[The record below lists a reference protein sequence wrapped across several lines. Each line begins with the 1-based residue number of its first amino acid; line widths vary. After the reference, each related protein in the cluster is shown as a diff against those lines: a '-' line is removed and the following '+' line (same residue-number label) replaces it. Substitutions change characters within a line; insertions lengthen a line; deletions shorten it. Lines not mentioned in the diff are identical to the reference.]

1 MRKAL
6 TTAVLMGLLVGAGE
20 AWHHFH
26 ATSELPRLTLAPAT
40 RGDVIQSV
48 ACTGTFSAETTV
60 DVGSQVSGTVSE
72 LRADFNS
79 IVHKGD
85 VLARIDPSL
94 LETRVDQAK
103 SGLDMATATV
113 EAGRVA
119 VSDATVKLGQARALA
134 AKQLIPQSDLDAA
147 EIALRDADADLHADE
162 AAVLEARGA
171 LEQTQVDLAHVVIT
185 SPIDGIVIDRKI
197 DVGQTVAASFQTP
210 SLFSVAADL
219 TRLQLKADV
228 DESAIA
234 NVRTGEH
241 ARFSVDA
248 YPGREFDGTVA
259 QVRLEPNVDQNV
271 VSYTTVISVDNTQL
285 LLKPGMTA
293 IVSIDVEQR
302 KNVLRIPS
310 LALRFQPTDDVLH
323 ALGEGSID
331 HASARVPSTLLPGM
345 TAQVW
350 VGRQGHLEPATVR
363 VGVSDGH
370 DTEIVDG
377 LSEGMSVAVAAVLGQ
392 AGPGAGRV
400 R

>member
-6 TTAVLMGLLVGAGE
+6 TTAVLMGLLVGAGG

-48 ACTGTFSAETTV
+48 ACTGTFGAETTV
-60 DVGSQVSGTVSE
+60 DVGSQVSGAVSE

-94 LETRVDQAK
+94 
-103 SGLDMATATV
+103 
-113 EAGRVA
+113 
-119 VSDATVKLGQARALA
+119 
-134 AKQLIPQSDLDAA
+134 
-147 EIALRDADADLHADE
+147 
-162 AAVLEARGA
+162 
-171 LEQTQVDLAHVVIT
+171 
-185 SPIDGIVIDRKI
+185 
-197 DVGQTVAASFQTP
+197 F
-210 SLFSVAADL
+210 
-219 TRLQLKADV
+219 
-228 DESAIA
+228 
-234 NVRTGEH
+234 
-241 ARFSVDA
+241 
-248 YPGREFDGTVA
+248 
-259 QVRLEPNVDQNV
+259 
-271 VSYTTVISVDNTQL
+271 
-285 LLKPGMTA
+285 
-293 IVSIDVEQR
+293 SIDVEQR
-302 KNVLRIPS
+302 ENVLRIPS

-323 ALGEGSID
+323 ALGEGSLD

-392 AGPGAGRV
+392 AGPGAGRA